1 MIKRLSNKWMARV
14 AFSTNSWTEHF
25 DGSAAVQNPTRS
37 DSTTGSG
44 TGTLSGPQVDGGQL
58 APRSGGSGKGDIF
71 YNARWQINANGFYQ
85 LGKGFE
91 VGANVFGRQGY
102 AYPLY
107 IRARGGLD
115 GNIRTLATADLDTNR
130 YPSLWDS
137 DIRVS
142 KNIKIQRVSVLLS
155 ADVFNVFNAD
165 TVLARTRQL
174 DAASFGQVNELIS
187 PRIMRVGLKVQF

>member
-1 MIKRLSNKWMARV
+1 GTW
-14 AFSTNSWTEHF
+14 
-25 DGSAAVQNPTRS
+25 
-37 DSTTGSG
+37 SG
-44 TGTLSGPQVDGGQL
+44 AQVDGGQI

-85 LGKGFE
+85 LPAGFE
-91 VGANVFGRQGY
+91 IGANVFGRQGY

-115 GNIRTLATADLDTNR
+115 GNLRTLATPNIDTNR
-130 YPSLWDS
+130 YSALWDT

-142 KNIKIQRVSVLLS
+142 KNIKLPRVNVLLS
-155 ADVFNVFNAD
+155 ADMFNVFNAD

-174 DAASFGQVNELIS
+174 
-187 PRIMRVGLKVQF
+187 